1 MRTSGPSINLLVNFC
16 MTRVL
21 HLSNYGVYVGDERGA
36 RHHSPHAHVKRRG
49 RRIASVHILSLEV
62 IKQIAPVPDDAM
74 ELIRDNQ
81 EALIAEWER
90 LNS

>member
-1 MRTSGPSINLLVNFC
+1 

-21 HLSNYGVYVGDERGA
+21 HLHNYGVYVADERGG
-36 RHHSPHAHVKRRG
+36 RHHSPHAHVKFRG
-49 RRIASVHILSLEV
+49 RRIASIHILSLEML
-62 IKQIAPVPDDAM
+62 KQIAPVPAQVM

-90 LNS
+90 LNA

>member
-1 MRTSGPSINLLVNFC
+1 

-21 HLSNYGVYVGDERGA
+21 HLSNYGVYVGDERGE
-36 RHHSPHAHVKRRG
+36 RHHSPHAHVKDRG
-49 RRIASVHILSLEV
+49 QRIASIHILSLEV
-62 IKQIAPVPDDAM
+62 IAEVESIPRDVMK
-74 ELIRDNQ
+74 LIRDNQ

>member
-1 MRTSGPSINLLVNFC
+1 

-21 HLSNYGVYVGDERGA
+21 HLSNYGVYVGDERGG
-36 RHHSPHAHVKRRG
+36 RHHSPHAHVKHRA

-62 IKQIAPVPDDAM
+62 IKQLAPVPIEVM
-74 ELIRDNQ
+74 ELMRENQ
-81 EALIAEWER
+81 EALITEWER

>member
-1 MRTSGPSINLLVNFC
+1 

-21 HLSNYGVYVGDERGA
+21 HLANYGVYVGDERGE
-36 RHHSPHAHVKRRG
+36 RHHSPHAHVKHRG
-49 RRIASVHILSLEV
+49 RRIASIHIVSLVV
-62 IKQIAPVPDDAM
+62 IKEIEPVPSDVM
-74 ELIRDNQ
+74 ELIRENQ

>member
-1 MRTSGPSINLLVNFC
+1 

-21 HLSNYGVYVGDERGA
+21 HLPNYGVYVGDERGE
-36 RHHSPHAHVKRRG
+36 RHHSPHAHVKFRG
-49 RRIASVHILSLEV
+49 RRIASIHILSLEV
-62 IKQIAPVPDDAM
+62 LNEIAPVPAQVM
-74 ELIRDNQ
+74 NLIRDNQ

>member
-1 MRTSGPSINLLVNFC
+1 

-21 HLSNYGVYVGDERGA
+21 HLSNYGVYVADERGE
-36 RHHSPHAHVKRRG
+36 RHHSPHAHVKERG
-49 RRIASVHILSLEV
+49 RRIASIHIISLEV
-62 IKQIAPVPDDAM
+62 IKEIDPIPADVMD
-74 ELIRDNQ
+74 LIRDNQ